1 MNRVAGREFWM
12 LETPHND
19 NDLISAIEA
28 YLTNYFTD
36 AKNATVSL
44 FKRIH
49 GGASRETY
57 SIDLKIERRTGIEER
72 GLILRKDP
80 IDSLIDTDRR
90 IEFSAI
96 RSVKDLDIPAPNA
109 LFVEPDSRH
118 LGSPFFVM
126 DRIENGNPLNPFALE
141 EVEPHRNSI
150 GREFFKHLGAI
161 ATVDVQSSPLAREIE
176 SPSRNLCWSKEL
188 SYWESEIDK
197 DEVSPQPIAR
207 AAIRHLKRN
216 PPPPAQRLSI
226 VHGDYR
232 TGNFLHDGN
241 GSING
246 ILDWEMAH
254 IGDPFEDLAW
264 ATDPLWCG
272 GDRERASGFLSW
284 PEAIGIWQESS
295 GCIFNKD
302 AFDWWSIFACVKAL
316 GIWISSAKAFADGQ
330 NDDPILA
337 WSGWFTHAA
346 HELTLVSK
354 LAPKYGLE
362 IPQ

>member
-1 MNRVAGREFWM
+1 MPDQTQTE
-12 LETPHND
+12 
-19 NDLISAIEA
+19 NDLTEAIQA
-28 YLTNYFTD
+28 YL
-36 AKNATVSL
+36 KNFFEDSKAVTVTQL
-44 FKRIH
+44 NRIH

-57 SIDLKIERRTGIEER
+57 SVDIKIDQDTGVVQK

-80 IDSLIDTDRR
+80 IDSLIDTDRE

-96 RSVKDLDIPAPNA
+96 RSMKNIDLPAPNA
-109 LFVEPDSRH
+109 LFVETDSRY

-126 DRIENGNPLNPFALE
+126 DRIENGLSLNPFALD
-141 EVEPHRNSI
+141 EVEPHRDSV
-150 GREFFKHLGAI
+150 GRDFFNYLGAI
-161 ATVDVQSSPLAREIE
+161 ARVDVAGSPLAEVIDV
-176 SPSRNLCWSKEL
+176 PSETDCWSREL
-188 SYWESEIDK
+188 DYWESEIDK
-197 DEVSPQPIAR
+197 DEVSPQPIVR
-207 AAIRHLKRN
+207 AAIRYLRKN

-232 TGNFLHDGN
+232 TGNFLHDGK
-241 GSING
+241 GRING

-264 ATDPLWCG
+264 ATDPLWCA
-272 GDRERASGFLSW
+272 GDKERAAGFVSW
-284 PEAIGIWQESS
+284 EEAVGLWEQAS
-295 GCIFNKD
+295 GCKFNGE
-302 AFDWWSIFACVKAL
+302 AFDWWTIFACVKAL
-316 GIWISSAKAFADGQ
+316 GIWISSAKAYADGK

-346 HELTLVSK
+346 HELTLAYK